1 MMTFSFFWLVG
12 GTGEIEGRRRGMGW
26 EGRGGEE
33 VNTSKGGKRVGK
45 RRKNGKGKGAGN
57 D

>member
-1 MMTFSFFWLVG
+1 MMTFVLFFIWFGG
-12 GTGEIEGRRRGMGW
+12 GTGEIEGRRRGRGW
-26 EGRGGEE
+26 KE

-45 RRKNGKGKGAGN
+45 GKGKGAGN